1 MAGPISDALGNA
13 SGAVGS
19 LFAGYASEKKA
30 DMFRIQAKADLLKG
44 EGDLLEK
51 ENYLKASDLA
61 GKNKAF
67 TEESTAIQVAQ
78 SSRAL
83 TMSLGGARAA
93 IGASGLQ
100 EEGSATDVLAASAQ
114 QGQLEKDLLE
124 KQGVITAAGYQEQ
137 VETYQNMSEA
147 AQLAADSQ
155 KLAAEGHNLAAEAE
169 DEAATGNYLQAGIKG
184 ISAVASLFT
193 GFSPAPTPG
202 G

>member
-1 MAGPISDALGNA
+1 MAGPINDALGNA

-19 LFAGYASEKKA
+19 LFAGFASEKKA

-51 ENYLKASDLA
+51 ENYLKAGDLA
-61 GKNKAF
+61 LKNKAF
-67 TEESTAIQVAQ
+67 SEESTAVQVAQ

-83 TMSLGGARAA
+83 TMSLGAARASF
-93 IGASGLQ
+93 GASGLA
-100 EEGSATDVLAASAQ
+100 EDGSATDVLAASAQ

-124 KQGVITAAGYQEQ
+124 KQGLITGAGYQEQ
-137 VETYQNMSEA
+137 FETYQNMSEA

-169 DEAATGNYLQAGIKG
+169 DQAATGNYLQAGIKG
-184 ISAVASLFT
+184 ISAIASLFS
-193 GFSPAPTPG
+193 GGVAPAPG